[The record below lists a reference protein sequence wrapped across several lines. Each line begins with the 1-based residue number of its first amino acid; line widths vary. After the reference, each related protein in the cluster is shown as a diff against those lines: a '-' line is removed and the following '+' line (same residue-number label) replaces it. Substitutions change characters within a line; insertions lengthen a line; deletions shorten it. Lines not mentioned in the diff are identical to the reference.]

1 MKVWAI
7 SLSSRKMELIPLGVR
22 RGDGVLTFGTAAA
35 ARAYIRQ
42 KGKGKDWIPVRFL
55 PDPTALYPRG
65 QVWTHPKG
73 KTLSEFSPMKVK
85 KSEIA
90 DNLVHLQMDDGEW
103 WFLDEL
109 REAGWRRK

>member
-7 SLSSRKMELIPLGVR
+7 SLSPRKMELIPLGLR
-22 RGDGVLTFGTAAA
+22 REDGILTFGTEAA

-42 KGKGKDWIPVRFL
+42 KGKDWIPVRL
-55 PDPTALYPRG
+55 LSDPTAFYPRG
-65 QVWTHPKG
+65 QVWIHPKG
-73 KTLSEFSPMKVK
+73 KTLSEFAPMKVK
-85 KSEIA
+85 KSKIA
-90 DNLVHLQMDDGEW
+90 DNLVYLQMDDGEW